1 MKKNLLSVTA
11 VILLFLGA
19 ACEKDNDEIKATA
32 NITVINAAVG
42 TGAVRVNP
50 GAGSGFAYSK
60 ASDLGYGSSSVYGA
74 FRGQNTVTVVS
85 ATDTTKTLFIRSV
98 ELQSINSLYI
108 AGQSP
113 TIDTIF
119 RAEKNLPYIQ
129 SSVLSPDS
137 SVYIRFVNL
146 SPNSTPLNIT
156 IRAAASNEVSA
167 LAYKG
172 ISEFKKYASKTA
184 STSYIFEVR
193 DAATNTLRSTLTFN
207 ATTNRYKTLSLV
219 IRGLMGT
226 TTGTDAFGI
235 FQVNYFN

>member
-1 MKKNLLSVTA
+1 MKKNLLSIIS

-19 ACEKDNDEIKATA
+19 ACEKDDNEIKATA

-42 TGAVRVNP
+42 AGAVRVNP
-50 GAGSGFAYSK
+50 GAGVGFSYAR
-60 ASDLGYGSSSVYGA
+60 ASDIGYGSSSVFGA
-74 FRGQNTVTVVS
+74 FRGNNAVTVVS
-85 ATDTTKTLFIRSV
+85 ATDTTKAFFTRTV
-98 ELQSINSLYI
+98 DLQSINSLYI
-108 AGQSP
+108 SGQTT
-113 TIDTIF
+113 TIDTMF
-119 RAEKNLPYIQ
+119 RAETNIPYIQ

-146 SPNSTPLNIT
+146 SPNSTPLNIN
-156 IRAAASNEVSA
+156 IRSAASNEVSS

-184 STSYIFEVR
+184 STTYIFEVR

-207 ATTNRYKTLSLV
+207 ATTNRYKTLSLI

-226 TTGTDAFGI
+226 TTGTDAFGT

>member
-1 MKKNLLSVTA
+1 MKKNLLSVVS
-11 VILLFLGA
+11 VILLFLSA
-19 ACEKDNDEIKATA
+19 ACEKDKDEIKATA
-32 NITVINAAVG
+32 NIMVINAAVG
-42 TGAVRVNP
+42 AGSVRVNP

-60 ASDLGYGSSSVYGA
+60 ASDLGYGSSAVFGA
-74 FRGQNTVTVVS
+74 FRGTNNITVVS
-85 ATDTTKTLFIRSV
+85 STDTTKTLFSRSV
-98 ELQSINSLYI
+98 NLTSISSLYL
-108 AGQSP
+108 AGQTP
-113 TIDTIF
+113 TVDTLF
-119 RAEKNLPYIQ
+119 RPESNLPYIQ
-129 SSVLSPDS
+129 ASVLNPDS

-156 IRAAASNEVSA
+156 IRSAAANEVSA

-172 ISEFKKYASKTA
+172 ISDFKKYASKTA